1 MEAMGYSPLWWD
13 FLVPLWFVIV
23 ALVWVMYILTDGFDL
38 GVGILIPFFGKD
50 DVSRRIALNSVG
62 PIWDG
67 NEVWFITAGGAAYAA
82 FPEIYAAIF
91 GGLYLALMVVLFA
104 LIFRAVGFEFR
115 SKRPSQAWRNFWD
128 WAISISSGVVA
139 LVLGVA
145 LGNVIVGLPFINST
159 FLDPNTHKVMDT
171 MVNPNSLHG
180 FIYGV
185 VDENGVFHTYPAIIG
200 FLQLLNPLFP
210 NIFAGV
216 FKLLVG
222 VTALLFVI
230 IHGGAWLM
238 VKTLGEH
245 FERARSIVL
254 KLWVPTAALWVIT
267 TLWGLA
273 SLGFTFKFH
282 TNNPQTIEHAI
293 KYFYNNWPAVLD
305 KVFTYHDNFFFQ
317 APAIVSIVAWVL
329 LGLGVLGVL
338 GVYMS
343 AKKGSGWGTFISSSL
358 AVIGIL
364 FAVAAALFP
373 FTVPSIY
380 GLEHSMTVWNTAASE
395 NTLKVMTL
403 AAVIAV
409 PIVLAYTA
417 YIYKVFL
424 FKLSPEQLKEAA
436 EKGQFNY

>member
-1 MEAMGYSPLWWD
+1 MEMGFSSLWWD
-13 FLVPLWFVIV
+13 VLVPLWFVIV

-38 GVGILIPFFGKD
+38 GVGILVPFMGDD

-104 LIFRAVGFEFR
+104 LIFRAVGFEYR
-115 SKRPSQAWRNFWD
+115 SKRPSRAWRNFWD

-145 LGNVIVGLPFINST
+145 LGNILVGLPFVKT
-159 FLDPNTHKVMDT
+159 ALED
-171 MVNPNSLHG
+171 PNSLQG
-180 FIYGV
+180 FIYGIY
-185 VDENGVFHTYPAIIG
+185 DPQTGKFETYPAIIG
-200 FLQLLNPLFP
+200 FLQLLNPFFP
-210 NIFAGV
+210 NLAAGI

-222 VTALLFVI
+222 ITALLFVI
-230 IHGGAWLM
+230 IHGAAWLM

-245 FERARSIVL
+245 FERARGFVL

-267 TLWGLA
+267 TIWGIL
-273 SLGFTFKFH
+273 SIGFKHTFQ
-282 TNNPQTIEHAI
+282 TTDAAVIEQTI
-293 KYFYNNWPAVLD
+293 KVDFYSWPAVLD
-305 KVFTYHDNFFFQ
+305 KVFTYADNLFFQ
-317 APAIVSIVAWVL
+317 APALVSIIGWVL
-329 LGLGVLGVL
+329 IGLGILGVLGIYFFAKN
-338 GVYMS
+338 GS
-343 AKKGSGWGTFISSSL
+343 AWGTFLSSTL

-364 FAVAAALFP
+364 FAVSVALFP

-436 EKGQFNY
+436 EKGQFSY

>member
-1 MEAMGYSPLWWD
+1 MEVVGFSPLWWD

-23 ALVWVMYILTDGFDL
+23 ALVWVMYVLTDGFDL

-50 DVSRRIALNSVG
+50 DISRRIALNSVG

-82 FPEIYAAIF
+82 FPEVYAAIF

-115 SKRPSQAWRNFWD
+115 SKRPSQKWRNFWD

-145 LGNVIVGLPFINST
+145 LGNVIVGLPFINT
-159 FLDPNTHKVMDT
+159 ALND
-171 MVNPNSLHG
+171 PNSLTG
-180 FIYGV
+180 FVYGIY
-185 VDENGVFHTYPAIIG
+185 ENGEFQKWPPIIG
-200 FLQLLNPLFP
+200 FLQLLNPFFP
-210 NIFAGV
+210 NLAAGV

-222 VTALLFVI
+222 VTALLFI
-230 IHGGAWLM
+230 IVHGAAWLM
-238 VKTLGEH
+238 VKTIGEH
-245 FERARSIVL
+245 FERARGFVL
-254 KLWVPTAALWVIT
+254 KFIVPTAALWVIT
-267 TLWGLA
+267 TLWALA
-273 SLGFTFKFH
+273 SFGFTHKFN
-282 TNNPQTIEHAI
+282 TNDPQIIEKAI
-293 KYFYNNWPAVLD
+293 NLFYHNWPAVTD
-305 KVFTYHDNFFFQ
+305 KVFTYHDNLLFQ
-317 APAIVSIVAWVL
+317 APALVSIVGWVL
-329 LGLGVLGVL
+329 LALGVLGIL
-338 GVYMS
+338 GIMTF
-343 AKKGSGWGTFISSSL
+343 AKKGSAWGTFLSSSL
-358 AVIGIL
+358 AILGIL
-364 FAVAAALFP
+364 FAVATALFP

-403 AAVIAV
+403 AAVFAV

-424 FKLSPEQLKEAA
+424 FKLSPEQIKEAA

>member
-1 MEAMGYSPLWWD
+1 MGFSPLWWD
-13 FLVPLWFVIV
+13 VLVPLWFVIV
-23 ALVWVMYILTDGFDL
+23 ALVWVMYVLTDGFDL
-38 GVGILIPFFGKD
+38 GVGILIPFMGED
-50 DVSRRIALNSVG
+50 DVSRRIALNAVG

-115 SKRPSQAWRNFWD
+115 SKRPSRAWRSFWD
-128 WAISISSGVVA
+128 WAISISSAVVA

-145 LGNVIVGLPFINST
+145 LGNILVGLPFVKT
-159 FLDPNTHKVMDT
+159 ALFDPT
-171 MVNPNSLHG
+171 SLKG
-180 FIYGV
+180 FIYGIYDPETGEV
-185 VDENGVFHTYPAIIG
+185 TTFPAIIG
-200 FLQLLNPLFP
+200 FLQLLNPFFP
-210 NIFAGV
+210 NLAAGI

-230 IHGGAWLM
+230 VHGAAWLM

-245 FERARSIVL
+245 FERSRGFVL
-254 KLWVPTAALWVIT
+254 KLWLPMAVLWVIT
-267 TLWGLA
+267 TLWAIA
-273 SLGFTFKFH
+273 SIGFKHTFQ
-282 TNNPQTIEHAI
+282 TNDPEIIQRTIQVD
-293 KYFYNNWPAVLD
+293 FYNWPAVMD
-305 KVFTYHDNFFFQ
+305 KVFTYADNLFFQ
-317 APAIVSIVAWVL
+317 APAIVSILGWVL
-329 LGLGVLGVL
+329 VGLGVIGLLGI
-338 GVYMS
+338 YFF
-343 AKKGSGWGTFISSSL
+343 AKKGSAWGTFLSSSL
-358 AVIGIL
+358 AIIGIL

-424 FKLSPEQLKEAA
+424 FKLSPEQIEEAA
-436 EKGQFNY
+436 RKGQFNY

>member
-1 MEAMGYSPLWWD
+1 MEALGFSSLWWN

-38 GVGILIPFFGKD
+38 GVGVLIPFMGKD

-104 LIFRAVGFEFR
+104 LIFRAVGFEYR
-115 SKRPSQAWRNFWD
+115 SKRPGQGWRNFWD

-145 LGNVIVGLPFINST
+145 LGNVMVGLPFYKSA
-159 FLDPNTHKVMDT
+159 LVD
-171 MVNPNSLHG
+171 PNSLKG
-180 FIYGV
+180 FMYGV
-185 VDENGVFHTYPAIIG
+185 MDEQGNFHPYPAIIG
-200 FLQLLNPLFP
+200 FLQLLNPVFP
-210 NIFAGV
+210 NILAGI

-230 IHGGAWLM
+230 LHGASWLM
-238 VKTLGEH
+238 VKTIGEH
-245 FERARSIVL
+245 FERARGFVL
-254 KLWVPTAALWVIT
+254 KLWPITAALWVIT
-267 TLWGLA
+267 TIWGFF
-273 SLGFTFKFH
+273 SFGFAFKFNTTDKNVIAQITQVDFH
-282 TNNPQTIEHAI
+282 NWGAI
-293 KYFYNNWPAVLD
+293 LD
-305 KVFTYHDNFFFQ
+305 GTFRYSDNFLFQ
-317 APAIVSIVAWVL
+317 APGIVSIIGWVL

-338 GVYMS
+338 GIYMF
-343 AKKGSGWGTFISSSL
+343 AKKGSAWGTFLSSTA

-364 FAVAAALFP
+364 FAVATALFP
-373 FTVPSIY
+373 FTVPSTF

-403 AAVIAV
+403 AAIIAV

>member
-1 MEAMGYSPLWWD
+1 MEALGYSPLWWD

-38 GVGILIPFFGKD
+38 GVGVLVPFFGDD

-115 SKRPSQAWRNFWD
+115 SKRPSQKWRNFWD

-145 LGNVIVGLPFINST
+145 LGNILVGLPFIKT
-159 FLDPNTHKVMDT
+159 ALFD
-171 MVNPNSLHG
+171 PNSLEG
-180 FIYGV
+180 FVYGV
-185 VDENGVFHTYPAIIG
+185 YENGQFHPYPAIIG
-200 FLQLLNPLFP
+200 FLQLLNPFFP
-210 NIFAGV
+210 NILAGI

-222 VTALLFVI
+222 ITALLFVI
-230 IHGGAWLM
+230 MHGATWLM
-238 VKTLGEH
+238 VKTIGEH
-245 FERARSIVL
+245 FERAKNIVL
-254 KLWVPTAALWVIT
+254 KLWPITAGLWVIT
-267 TLWGLA
+267 TIWGFL
-273 SLGFTFKFH
+273 SIGFTH
-282 TNNPQTIEHAI
+282 TFQTNDPKIIEQTINI
-293 KYFYNNWPAVLD
+293 DFYHWGAVLD
-305 KVFTYHDNFFFQ
+305 KVFTYHDNFLFQ
-317 APAIVSIVAWVL
+317 APALVSIIGWL
-329 LGLGVLGVL
+329 LIGLGILGVLGVFYFAKN
-338 GVYMS
+338 GS
-343 AKKGSGWGTFISSSL
+343 AWGTFLSSSL
-358 AVIGIL
+358 AIIGIL
-364 FAVAAALFP
+364 FAVATALFP
-373 FTVPSIY
+373 FAVPSIY

-395 NTLKVMTL
+395 NTLLVMTL
-403 AAVIAV
+403 AAVVAV
-409 PIVLAYTA
+409 PLVLAYTA

>member
-1 MEAMGYSPLWWD
+1 MEMGFSSLWWN

-38 GVGILIPFFGKD
+38 GVGILVPFMGED

-82 FPEIYAAIF
+82 FPEIYSAIF

-104 LIFRAVGFEFR
+104 LIFRAVGFEYR
-115 SKRPSQAWRNFWD
+115 SKRPSRTWRTFWD

-145 LGNVIVGLPFINST
+145 LGNIIVGLPFVKTSLT
-159 FLDPNTHKVMDT
+159 D
-171 MVNPNSLHG
+171 PNSLQG

-185 VDENGVFHTYPAIIG
+185 YENGQFHKYPAIIG
-200 FLQLLNPLFP
+200 FLQLLNPFFP
-210 NIFAGV
+210 NLLAGI

-222 VTALLFVI
+222 ITALLFVI
-230 IHGGAWLM
+230 LHGASWLM
-238 VKTLGEH
+238 VKTIGEH
-245 FERARSIVL
+245 FQRAKNIVL
-254 KLWVPTAALWVIT
+254 KLWPITAGLWVLT
-267 TLWGLA
+267 TLWGFF
-273 SLGFTFKFH
+273 SIGISHTFH
-282 TNNPQTIEHAI
+282 TNDPKIIEQTI
-293 KYFYNNWPAVLD
+293 KVDFYGWGAVLD
-305 KVFTYHDNFFFQ
+305 KVFTYHDNFLFQ
-317 APAIVSIVAWVL
+317 APALVSIIGWIL
-329 LGLGVLGVL
+329 LILGVLGVL
-338 GVYMS
+338 GIFYF
-343 AKKGSGWGTFISSSL
+343 AKQENAWGTFLSSSL

-364 FAVAAALFP
+364 FAVSVALFP

-395 NTLKVMTL
+395 NTLLVMTL
-403 AAVIAV
+403 VAVIAV

-424 FKLSPEQLKEAA
+424 FKLSPEQLKESA

>member
-13 FLVPLWFVIV
+13 FLVPLWYVIV

-38 GVGILIPFFGKD
+38 GVGILVPFFGKD

-82 FPEIYAAIF
+82 FPEIYAALF

-115 SKRPSQAWRNFWD
+115 SKRPSQAWRSFWD
-128 WAISISSGVVA
+128 WAISISSGIVA

-145 LGNVIVGLPFINST
+145 LGNILVGLPFINT
-159 FLDPNTHKVMDT
+159 ALKDPT
-171 MVNPNSLHG
+171 SLQG

-185 VDENGVFHTYPAIIG
+185 YENGQFHPYPAIIG
-200 FLQLLNPLFP
+200 FLQLLNPFFP
-210 NIFAGV
+210 NLLAGI

-222 VTALLFVI
+222 ITALLFVI
-230 IHGGAWLM
+230 VHGGAWLM
-238 VKTLGEH
+238 VKTIGEH
-245 FERARSIVL
+245 FERAKNIVL
-254 KLWVPTAALWVIT
+254 KLWIPTAILWVIT
-267 TLWGLA
+267 TLWGFV
-273 SLGFTFKFH
+273 SLGFVHTFQ
-282 TNNPQTIEHAI
+282 TNDPKIIEKVI
-293 KYFYNNWPAVLD
+293 TEYYYNWPAVLD
-305 KVFTYHDNFFFQ
+305 KVFTYHDNFLFQ
-317 APAIVSIVAWVL
+317 APALVSIIGWIL
-329 LGLGVLGVL
+329 LGLGVLGVI
-338 GVYMS
+338 GIWYF
-343 AKKGSGWGTFISSSL
+343 AKKGSAWGTFLSSSL

-364 FAVAAALFP
+364 FSVAVALFP

-380 GLEHSMTVWNTAASE
+380 GLENSMTVWNTAASE

-403 AAVIAV
+403 AALIAV

-436 EKGQFNY
+436 EKGQFSY

>member
-1 MEAMGYSPLWWD
+1 MEMGYSSLWWD
-13 FLVPLWFVIV
+13 VLVPLWFVIV

-38 GVGILIPFFGKD
+38 GVGVLVPFMGDD

-115 SKRPSQAWRNFWD
+115 SKRPSRAWRNFWD
-128 WAISISSGVVA
+128 WAISISSGIVA

-145 LGNVIVGLPFINST
+145 LGNIIVGLPFVKT
-159 FLDPNTHKVMDT
+159 TLTD
-171 MVNPNSLHG
+171 PNSLKG
-180 FIYGV
+180 FVYGV
-185 VDENGVFHTYPAIIG
+185 YENGQFHPYPAIIG
-200 FLQLLNPLFP
+200 FLQLLNPFFP
-210 NIFAGV
+210 NLAAGI

-222 VTALLFVI
+222 ITAFLFVVM
-230 IHGGAWLM
+230 HGAAWLM

-245 FERARSIVL
+245 FERAKGFVL
-254 KLWVPTAALWVIT
+254 KLWPITAGLWVLT
-267 TLWGLA
+267 TLWALA
-273 SLGFTFKFH
+273 SVGFKHQFM
-282 TNNPQTIEHAI
+282 TNDPKVIEQTINIDFHH
-293 KYFYNNWPAVLD
+293 WPAVLD
-305 KVFTYHDNFFFQ
+305 KVFTYADNLFFQ
-317 APAIVSIVAWVL
+317 APAIVSIIGWIL
-329 LGLGVLGVL
+329 LGLGILGIV
-338 GVYMS
+338 GVYLF
-343 AKKGSGWGTFISSSL
+343 AKKGSAWGTFLSSTL
-358 AVIGIL
+358 AIVGIL
-364 FAVAAALFP
+364 FAVATALFP

-380 GLEHSMTVWNTAASE
+380 GLEHSMTAWNTAASE

-403 AAVIAV
+403 AALIAV

-436 EKGQFNY
+436 EKGQFSY

>member
-1 MEAMGYSPLWWD
+1 MEALGFSPLWWD
-13 FLVPLWFVIV
+13 VLVPLWFVIV

-38 GVGILIPFFGKD
+38 GVGILIPFMGKD

-82 FPEIYAAIF
+82 FPEIYSAIF

-104 LIFRAVGFEFR
+104 LIFRAVGFEYR
-115 SKRPSQAWRNFWD
+115 SKRPSPAWRSFWD

-145 LGNVIVGLPFINST
+145 LGNVIVGLPFYKSA
-159 FLDPNTHKVMDT
+159 LVD
-171 MVNPNSLHG
+171 PNSLKG
-180 FIYGV
+180 FMYGV
-185 VDENGVFHTYPAIIG
+185 IDQNGQFHPYPAIIG
-200 FLQLLNPLFP
+200 FLQLLNPVFP
-210 NIFAGV
+210 NLAAGI

-222 VTALLFVI
+222 ITALLFVI
-230 IHGGAWLM
+230 LHGASWLM

-245 FERARSIVL
+245 FERARGFVL
-254 KLWVPTAALWVIT
+254 KLWPITAALWVIT
-267 TLWGLA
+267 TVWGFL
-273 SLGFTFKFH
+273 SFGFVHKFN
-282 TNNPQTIEHAI
+282 TTDPKVIEQTINIDFHH
-293 KYFYNNWPAVLD
+293 WGAVLD
-305 KVFTYHDNFFFQ
+305 KVFTYHDNFLFQ
-317 APAIVSIVAWVL
+317 APALVSILGWVL
-329 LGLGVLGVL
+329 LGLGILGLL
-338 GVYMS
+338 GLFFFAKNGS
-343 AKKGSGWGTFISSSL
+343 AWGAFLSSSL

-364 FAVAAALFP
+364 FAVATALFP

>member
-1 MEAMGYSPLWWD
+1 MEALGYSPLWWD

-38 GVGILIPFFGKD
+38 GVGVLVPFFGDD

-115 SKRPSQAWRNFWD
+115 SKRPSQKWRNFWD

-145 LGNVIVGLPFINST
+145 LGNILVGLPFIKT
-159 FLDPNTHKVMDT
+159 ALFD
-171 MVNPNSLHG
+171 PNSLEG
-180 FIYGV
+180 FVYGV
-185 VDENGVFHTYPAIIG
+185 YENGQFHPYPAIIG
-200 FLQLLNPLFP
+200 FLQLLNPFFP
-210 NIFAGV
+210 NILAGI

-222 VTALLFVI
+222 ITALLFVI
-230 IHGGAWLM
+230 MHGATWLM
-238 VKTLGEH
+238 VKTIGEH
-245 FERARSIVL
+245 FERAKNIVL
-254 KLWVPTAALWVIT
+254 KLWPITAGLWVIT
-267 TLWGLA
+267 TIWGFL
-273 SLGFTFKFH
+273 SIGFTH
-282 TNNPQTIEHAI
+282 TFQTNDPKIIEQTINI
-293 KYFYNNWPAVLD
+293 DFYHWGAVLD
-305 KVFTYHDNFFFQ
+305 KVFTYHDNFLFQ
-317 APAIVSIVAWVL
+317 APALVSIIGWL
-329 LGLGVLGVL
+329 LIGLGILGVLGVFYFAKN
-338 GVYMS
+338 GS
-343 AKKGSGWGTFISSSL
+343 AWGTFLSSSL
-358 AVIGIL
+358 AIIGIL
-364 FAVAAALFP
+364 FAVATALFP

-395 NTLKVMTL
+395 NTLLVMTL
-403 AAVIAV
+403 AAVVAV
-409 PIVLAYTA
+409 PLVLAYTA

>member
-1 MEAMGYSPLWWD
+1 METMGFSPLWWNV
-13 FLVPLWFVIV
+13 LVPLWFVIV

-38 GVGILIPFFGKD
+38 GVGVLVPFMGKD
-50 DVSRRIALNSVG
+50 DISRRIALNSVG

-104 LIFRAVGFEFR
+104 LIFRAVGFEYR
-115 SKRPSQAWRNFWD
+115 SKRPSQSWRNFWD

-145 LGNVIVGLPFINST
+145 LGNVIVGLPFINT
-159 FLDPNTHKVMDT
+159 ALND
-171 MVNPNSLHG
+171 PNSLHG
-180 FIYGV
+180 FVYGV
-185 VDENGVFHTYPAIIG
+185 YENGQFHPYPAIIG
-200 FLQLLNPLFP
+200 FLQLLNPFFP
-210 NIFAGV
+210 NILAGI

-230 IHGGAWLM
+230 IHGAAWLM
-238 VKTLGEH
+238 VKTEGEH
-245 FERARSIVL
+245 FERAKGFVKR
-254 KLWVPTAALWVIT
+254 LWVPTAALWVIT
-267 TLWGLA
+267 TLWGLVSA
-273 SLGFTFKFH
+273 GFQFKFG
-282 TNNPQTIEHAI
+282 TNDSRIINEAI
-293 KYFYNNWPAVLD
+293 TLFYHNWGAVKD
-305 KVFTYHDNFFFQ
+305 GVFTYHDNFLFQ
-317 APAIVSIVAWVL
+317 APALVSIIGWVL
-329 LGLGVLGVL
+329 LILGAV
-338 GVYMS
+338 GVYGIWHFANRNS
-343 AKKGSGWGTFISSSL
+343 AWGTFLSSTL

-364 FAVAAALFP
+364 FAVATALFP

-395 NTLKVMTL
+395 NTLMVMTL

-424 FKLSPEQLKEAA
+424 FKLSPQQLKEAA
-436 EKGQFNY
+436 EKGQFSY

>member
-1 MEAMGYSPLWWD
+1 MEMGYSSLWWD
-13 FLVPLWFVIV
+13 VLVPLWFVIV

-38 GVGILIPFFGKD
+38 GVGVLVPFMGKD

-67 NEVWFITAGGAAYAA
+67 NEVWFITAGGAAYSA
-82 FPEIYAAIF
+82 FPEIYSAIF

-115 SKRPSQAWRNFWD
+115 SKRPSRTWRNFWD

-145 LGNVIVGLPFINST
+145 LGNVIVGLPFVKTS
-159 FLDPNTHKVMDT
+159 LAD
-171 MVNPNSLHG
+171 PNSLKG

-185 VDENGVFHTYPAIIG
+185 YENGQFHHYPAIIG
-200 FLQLLNPLFP
+200 FLQLLNPFFP
-210 NIFAGV
+210 NLAAGI

-222 VTALLFVI
+222 VTAFLFVVL
-230 IHGGAWLM
+230 HGAAWLM
-238 VKTLGEH
+238 VKTIGEH
-245 FERARSIVL
+245 FERAKGFVL
-254 KLWVPTAALWVIT
+254 KLWPITAALWVIT

-273 SLGFTFKFH
+273 SVGFKHSFMTNDSKIIEKTINIDFH
-282 TNNPQTIEHAI
+282 H
-293 KYFYNNWPAVLD
+293 WPAVLD
-305 KVFTYHDNFFFQ
+305 KVFTYADNFFFQ
-317 APAIVSIVAWVL
+317 APAIVSIIGWAL
-329 LGLGVLGVL
+329 LGLGVLGVIGIYL
-338 GVYMS
+338 F
-343 AKKGSGWGTFISSSL
+343 AKKGSAWGTFLSSTL

-364 FAVAAALFP
+364 FAVATALFP

-380 GLEHSMTVWNTAASE
+380 GLEHSMTAWNTAASE

-403 AAVIAV
+403 AAITAV
-409 PIVLAYTA
+409 PLVLAYTA

-436 EKGQFNY
+436 EKGQFSY

>member
-1 MEAMGYSPLWWD
+1 MEAVTYSPLWWD

-23 ALVWVMYILTDGFDL
+23 ALVWVMYVLTDGFDL
-38 GVGILIPFFGKD
+38 GVGILIPFFGDD

-115 SKRPSQAWRNFWD
+115 SKRPSRTWRNFWD

-159 FLDPNTHKVMDT
+159 FLDPQTGKVMDT
-171 MVNPNSLHG
+171 IVNPNSLQG

-185 VDENGVFHTYPAIIG
+185 IDENGYFHTYPAIIG

-210 NIFAGV
+210 SLLAGV

-222 VTALLFVI
+222 VTALLFVVL
-230 IHGGAWLM
+230 HGAAWLM
-238 VKTLGEH
+238 VKTIGEH
-245 FERARSIVL
+245 FERARGIAL
-254 KLWVPTAALWVIT
+254 KLWLPTAALWGLT
-267 TLWGLA
+267 TLWGFA
-273 SLGFTFKFH
+273 TFFGYQFAFKTH
-282 TNNPQTIEHAI
+282 NVETIDYAI
-293 KYFYNNWPAVLD
+293 RYFYNFWPAVMD
-305 KVFTYHDNFFFQ
+305 KVFTYHDNFLFQ
-317 APAIVSIVAWVL
+317 APAIVSIIGWVL
-329 LGLGVLGVL
+329 LGLGALGVL
-338 GVYMS
+338 GIYTF
-343 AKKGSGWGTFISSSL
+343 AKKGSAWGTFLSSSL
-358 AVIGIL
+358 AIIGIL
-364 FAVAAALFP
+364 FAVATALFP

-380 GLEHSMTVWNTAASE
+380 GLEHSMTV
-395 NTLKVMTL
+395 
-403 AAVIAV
+403 
-409 PIVLAYTA
+409 
-417 YIYKVFL
+417 
-424 FKLSPEQLKEAA
+424 
-436 EKGQFNY
+436 